1 MYASVAIAH
10 REPNRSAYRDAD
22 PGQTISAER
31 LIDFESGY
39 KYQSKNISLEANYY
53 YMKYRDQLVLTGK
66 INNVGDPILVNVPNS
81 YRTGI
86 ELSGGVQIVKSLR
99 WDMNLTLSRNKIT
112 DFVGYTDNWDTWPE
126 QKVDTLGTTDI
137 SFSPE
142 IIGSSIFTWEPLK
155 SLQVS
160 LQSKYVGRQFIDN
173 TSNKNR
179 SLDPYFVNDLK
190 FYYTIKTSFIRK
202 IDLMLSLNNIFNVEY
217 ESNAWVYRYY
227 SGNQEYE
234 MNGYFPQAKFN
245 VMAGVSLKF

>member
-1 MYASVAIAH
+1 VA
-10 REPNRSAYRDAD
+10 
-22 PGQTISAER
+22 
-31 LIDFESGY
+31 
-39 KYQSKNISLEANYY
+39 
-53 YMKYRDQLVLTGK
+53 
-66 INNVGDPILVNVPNS
+66 
-81 YRTGI
+81 
-86 ELSGGVQIVKSLR
+86 
-99 WDMNLTLSRNKIT
+99 
-112 DFVGYTDNWDTWPE
+112 YTDNWDTWPE

-142 IIGSSIFTWEPLK
+142 IIGSSIFTWEPVK
-155 SLQVS
+155 SLHVS

-173 TSNKNR
+173 TSNKGR

-190 FYYTIKTSFIRK
+190 FYYSIKTRFIRQ

-227 SGNQEYE
+227 TGNQEYE